1 MYNVEKVTENIVDD
15 DNNYKHWRVR
25 DIFIPRSS
33 VEMITLKIML
43 IITVII
49 SGVAHGRGRTGAS
62 FPLQLP
68 LTPMVVGGVSLRDTV
83 KLQRT

>member
-1 MYNVEKVTENIVDD
+1 MMITIINIGMLETF
-15 DNNYKHWRVR
+15 
-25 DIFIPRSS
+25 IFIPRSS
-33 VEMITLKIML
+33 VEMIILKIML

-49 SGVAHGRGRTGAS
+49 SGVAHGRGRTGVS

-68 LTPMVVGGVSLRDTV
+68 LTPMVVGGGVSLRDTV